1 MKLKHS
7 SSNVNPLVLIK
18 EKDTSLKKAQDDV
31 ENLLEEFNQL
41 KIHANELEAYV
52 QQEREGNVWLKEKNT
67 QLKGEQVQLT
77 EKLVEVELI
86 RDEKEENFK
95 NATRD
100 FINNARKVEYLH
112 SKVVLK
118 KIPLQSPL

>member
-1 MKLKHS
+1 MG
-7 SSNVNPLVLIK
+7 VDWCNPLVLIK